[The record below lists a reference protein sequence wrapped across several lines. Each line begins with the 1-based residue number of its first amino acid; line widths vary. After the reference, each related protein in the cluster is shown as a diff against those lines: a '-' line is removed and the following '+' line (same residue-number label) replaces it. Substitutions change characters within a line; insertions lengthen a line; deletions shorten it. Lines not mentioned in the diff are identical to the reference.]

1 MVEDIIA
8 SLVPTVGGGV
18 GFGFIAGYIGKK
30 VSKLI
35 AVLIGAELLLFKWLE
50 TRGIITV
57 DWERLTAGL
66 ISTSSS
72 AAQEAPGM
80 ISSLVSTLG
89 LGAAFTGGFAVG
101 FKKG

>member
-1 MVEDIIA
+1 MVADII
-8 SLVPTVGGGV
+8 LDFVPTLGGGV
-18 GFGFIAGYIGKK
+18 SLGFIAGYLGKK

-35 AVLIGAELLLFKWLE
+35 AVLIGAELLLFAWLE
-50 TRGIITV
+50 SRGIITV

-66 ISTSSS
+66 ISTGST
-72 AAQEAPGM
+72 AAQEAPGI

-89 LGAAFTGGFAVG
+89 IGAAFTGGFALG

>member
-1 MVEDIIA
+1 MVENIIS
-8 SLVPTVGGGV
+8 SLVPTLGGGLSL
-18 GFGFIAGYIGKK
+18 GFIAGYLGKK

-35 AVLIGAELLLFKWLE
+35 AALIGAELLLFKWLE

-66 ISTSSS
+66 ISTGSS
-72 AAQEAPGM
+72 AAQEAPGI
-80 ISSLVSTLG
+80 ISSLISTLG
-89 LGAAFTGGFAVG
+89 LGAAFTGGFALG

>member
-1 MVEDIIA
+1 MVADIIMGMI
-8 SLVPTVGGGV
+8 PTVGGGI
-18 GFGFIAGYIGKK
+18 GLGFISGYIGKK

-35 AVLIGAELLLFKWLE
+35 AVLIGAELVLFKWLE

-66 ISTSSS
+66 ISTGSS
-72 AAQEAPGM
+72 AAQEAPSVL
-80 ISSLVSTLG
+80 SSLVSTLG
-89 LGAAFTGGFAVG
+89 LGASFTAGFVLG